1 LKVLKVERARLAD
14 FFPLFLLSAFFD
26 RVIVIDSVGIIF
38 FREKIKCFFF
48 YHGAESRG
56 VFLFYL
62 YR

>member
-1 LKVLKVERARLAD
+1 MKVLKVERARLAD

-48 YHGAESRG
+48 LSWR
-56 VFLFYL
+56 
-62 YR
+62 